1 MLGMSIDPRRIHRM
15 KEGVPGR
22 GPVVYWMNREMR
34 LHDNWAL
41 GHAITRANADGR
53 GVVIVYNLL
62 EDFLGGGKR
71 QLAFKVP
78 ALKELEH
85 DAQEKGIGFHVAFG
99 MESHLDVVRI
109 ATEFDACAIVTDF
122 SPLRLPRAWL
132 CEVAKAAS
140 MPVEEVDAHN
150 VVPCRVAS
158 PKQEFG
164 AYTLRPK
171 LKQLLPEFFV
181 PFPPFRAPSHPFRGA
196 LPKTDWK
203 RIDAAL
209 GRATGPDACEWIV
222 PGEAAAHRAL
232 RDFAEGG
239 LPGYAEGRNDPN
251 RDAQS
256 GLSPYF
262 HYGMLA
268 PQRAALE
275 ARDAN
280 APMADRDAFLEEL
293 IVRRELSDN
302 FCFYN
307 ERYDVP
313 DGFPDWAKASHAL
326 HAKDVREYRYGRVEF
341 EHAKTHDALWNA
353 AQRQMVQTGKMHG
366 YLRMYWAKKILEW
379 TKDPAEAMEIAIF
392 LNDRYELD
400 GRDPNGYA
408 GIAWSIGGV
417 HDRAWFDRPVF
428 GKIRYMN
435 ANGAKGKFD
444 VDAYIAKWA

>member
-1 MLGMSIDPRRIHRM
+1 MSVDPRRIHRV
-15 KEGVPGR
+15 KEGAPGR
-22 GPVVYWMNREMR
+22 GPVVYWMNRELR
-34 LHDNWAL
+34 LRDNWAL
-41 GHAITRANADGR
+41 RRAIDLADAEGR
-53 GVVIVYNLL
+53 GVAIVYNLL
-62 EDFLGGGKR
+62 EDFLGGGLR

-78 ALKELEH
+78 ALKELER
-85 DAQEKGIGFHVAFG
+85 DAEGKGIGFHVAFG
-99 MESHLDVVRI
+99 TESHLEVMRI
-109 ATEFDACAIVTDF
+109 ATELDATAIVTDF
-122 SPLRLPRAWL
+122 FPLRLPREWL
-132 CEVAKAAS
+132 CEIAKAAS

-150 VVPCRVAS
+150 IVPCRIVS

-171 LKQLLPEFFV
+171 LRKLLPEFLV
-181 PFPPFRAPSHPFRGA
+181 PFPPFRAPKHPFRGTLA
-196 LPKTDWK
+196 KTDWK

-209 GRATGPDACEWIV
+209 ARATGPAPCEWIV

-239 LPGYAEGRNDPN
+239 LSGYVEGRNDPN

-275 ARDAN
+275 ARDAK

-307 ERYDVP
+307 EKYDAP
-313 DGFPDWAKASHAL
+313 EGFPEWAAATL
-326 HAKDVREYRYGRVEF
+326 AAHAKDAREYRYGLAAF
-341 EHAKTHDALWNA
+341 EGAKTHDPLWNA
-353 AQRQMVQTGKMHG
+353 AQRQMVTTGKMHG

-379 TKDPAEAMEIAIF
+379 TKGPAEAMEIAIF

-444 VDAYIAKWA
+444 VDAYIAKWT